1 MELLEEKLDPI
12 FIEELHKIVTKYED
26 YLRKKN
32 LSINYI
38 NLYQK
43 NLNINSYDYLLD
55 FIKKIEHIK
64 KDLEKTN
71 ILYYGFIISQVGNSP
86 QHFHIDYRGNTLT
99 YFIPLC
105 ELTDKN
111 GTEYLYFFEKSNYLK
126 YFDLFNEITHKYIE
140 KEQLIE
146 FLKSVNL
153 VYQKDF
159 EFRIANSPAD
169 KLIKMPHYVFHRGKT
184 NESNERRIM
193 FQLTLE
199 IKPVDFIQNMEFIEI
214 AEEDETY
221 IYNL

>member
-1 MELLEEKLDPI
+1 MELFEEKLDTS
-12 FIEELHKIVTKYED
+12 FVNE
-26 YLRKKN
+26 LRKIIRNYDTYLEKKN
-32 LSINYI
+32 IFINYI

-43 NLNINSYDYLLD
+43 NLNLCKYDYLLNY
-55 FIKKIEHIK
+55 INNIEPIK

-71 ILYYGFIISQVGNSP
+71 ILYYGFIISQPGNAS
-86 QHFHIDYRGNTLT
+86 QYFHIDYRGNTLT

-111 GTEYLYFFEKSNYLK
+111 GTEYLYFFDKSNYFK

-153 VYQKDF
+153 VFGKDF
-159 EFRIANSPAD
+159 EFRIANSSANQ
-169 KLIKMPHYVFHRGKT
+169 LIKMPHYVFHRGKT
-184 NESNERRIM
+184 NESKERRIM

-214 AEEDETY
+214 AEEDEVY
-221 IYNL
+221 L